1 MREGSSGRE
10 RPDQTYPSES
20 GRTHIPAPPTEDPA
34 NKRANQPETAETYAD
49 DLEHRPEDRPDM
61 AHRTGGRDLDRAD
74 SLRPD
79 VEAPLADGNEP
90 VRGHEDTGEQ
100 PGIEPVD
107 SGMGAGDRPDIE
119 PVEGTLLPGGADE
132 DPSIRN
138 EKQVVADSQAE
149 FPPEDRAFEW
159 RGGTAMPNERT
170 GELYYTPQEP
180 PPDKKPRSK
189 RKAFAVTAMAA
200 GIGLVALT
208 RMRKRR

>member
-79 VEAPLADGNEP
+79 VEAPLADGHEP
-90 VRGHEDTGEQ
+90 LPRHGSRRPGIQ
-100 PGIEPVD
+100 PGR
-107 SGMGAGDRPDIE
+107 GMAQIAGHRARR
-119 PVEGTLLPGGADE
+119 GTLLPGGADE

-200 GIGLVALT
+200 GIGLIALT